1 MQKVVSIS
9 LNGNSYQLEE
19 PGFDQL
25 RAYLAR
31 AASRLRPVE
40 ALRDS

>member
-19 PGFDQL
+19 PGFDLL
-25 RAYLAR
+25 RSYL
-31 AASRLRPVE
+31 E
-40 ALRDS
+40 T